1 MRMSPYETYKTYL
14 ALKQHFTVDNYDYF
28 KYNGK
33 VRASENS
40 FNNRKDR
47 FFFSKLS
54 RVLDDDEIVQLFVS
68 NFLESEKVWIKDM
81 FSDEAK
87 TRFRNYQKT
96 MQSLTYS
103 FKEEFVKVRDYMDEH
118 DLEFDDLFAVRK
130 NEHPLLIQLHLEHVI
145 SLQSLIIADNILG
158 FMKRFDKHV
167 DEPYVYGPLSKKV
180 KKYAPFVSGVDT
192 TKFKKVLVEIF
203 T

>member
-1 MRMSPYETYKTYL
+1 MRMTPFETYKTYL

-47 FFFSKLS
+47 FFFTKLS

-81 FSDEAK
+81 FSDDAK
-87 TRFRNYQKT
+87 ARFRKYQKT
-96 MQSLTYS
+96 LQSLSYS

-118 DLEFDDLFAVRK
+118 DLEFDDLFAMRN
-130 NEHPLLIQLHLEHVI
+130 NEHPIIIQLHLEGVI
-145 SLQSLIIADNILG
+145 SLQSLVMADKVLG
-158 FMKRFDKHV
+158 FMKRFDRQM
-167 DEPYVYGPLSKKV
+167 DEPYVYGPLSIRV
-180 KKYAPFVSGVDT
+180 KKYAPFLNGADT
-192 TKFKKVLVEIF
+192 SKIKKVLVEIF

>member
-1 MRMSPYETYKTYL
+1 MRMTPFETYKTYL

-47 FFFSKLS
+47 FFFTKLS
-54 RVLDDDEIVQLFVS
+54 RALADDEIMDLFVS

-81 FSDEAK
+81 FSDNAK
-87 TRFRNYQKT
+87 ARLRGYQKR

-103 FKEEFVKVRDYMDEH
+103 FKEEFVSVRDYLEVN
-118 DLEFDDLFAVRK
+118 DLKFDDLFVVK
-130 NEHPLLIQLHLEHVI
+130 SNEHPQIIKLHLEGTI
-145 SLQSLIIADNILG
+145 SLQSLVLADKVLN
-158 FMKRFDKHV
+158 FMRRFDKTV
-167 DEPYVYGPLSKKV
+167 DDPYVYGELSKRVV
-180 KKYAPFVSGVDT
+180 KYSPFITSVDVRKYRQI
-192 TKFKKVLVEIF
+192 LYEIF
-203 T
+203 A